1 MAKESLAMNKKEM
14 IEARIEARKKEKEVS
29 GKLASIGIKLLI
41 ARITFA
47 SLDKYNSILHAYIK
61 EINPREGK
69 FVGSKE
75 ELFQILDMMKWNH
88 KKFATTKEETKFVLG
103 QFPELELHESLISN
117 YISNRR

>member
-1 MAKESLAMNKKEM
+1 MNKEVLK
-14 IEARIEARKKEKEVS
+14 ARIEARKKEKEVS

-75 ELFQILDMMKWNH
+75 ELFQILDMMRWNH
-88 KKFATTKEETKFVLG
+88 KKFASAKKESEFVVA
-103 QFPELELHESLISN
+103 QFPEISGHKTFIEK
-117 YISNRR
+117 YIVTKLKK

>member
-1 MAKESLAMNKKEM
+1 MNKKEM

-88 KKFATTKEETKFVLG
+88 KKFANSKAETTYVLG
-103 QFPELELHESLISN
+103 QFPELSLHENLIQN
-117 YISNRR
+117 FISNRR